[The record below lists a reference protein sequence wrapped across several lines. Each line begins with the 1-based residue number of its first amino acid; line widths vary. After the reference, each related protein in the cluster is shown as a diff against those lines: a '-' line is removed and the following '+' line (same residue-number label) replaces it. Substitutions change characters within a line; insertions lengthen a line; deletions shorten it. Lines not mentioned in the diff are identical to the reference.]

1 MKDTE
6 DTNHS
11 LETTAGASAETAA
24 AARTAETTKTES
36 VVQLDA
42 QAEAFPLREA
52 YNLVSDLMTPN
63 PWIYWT
69 DFLFN
74 SILGWAAFI
83 TALMSPL
90 FSLWQ
95 IGAFV
100 VAVLTLYRAAIF
112 VHELAHLKKGTFKTF
127 RLVWNVVCGVPFM
140 IPSFTYDGV
149 HHDHHRRDV
158 YGTHEDGEYLPFATR
173 RPVEMV
179 GYVLF
184 SLLIPLLLL
193 ARFLLLTPLSYLIP
207 PLRKI
212 VWERASSLTIDMN
225 YKRAEN
231 AIRNDHNWRQQ
242 ELATFLFALTVVTLV
257 ALDVLP
263 FGVPVLWYLIAVMVF
278 MLNSLRTLAAHA
290 YRNPGEKP
298 MDHAQQYLDSINV
311 PGNPLIT
318 PLWAPVGLRF
328 HATHH
333 LFMSMPYH
341 NLGKAQRRLTEGLSD
356 NTLYLSTL
364 RTGLWD
370 ALRCIWRESAQ
381 AAATQKAQR
390 G

>member
-1 MKDTE
+1 MKETE
-6 DTNHS
+6 ATITG
-11 LETTAGASAETAA
+11 ETEVSAANPN
-24 AARTAETTKTES
+24 S
-36 VVQLDA
+36 G
-42 QAEAFPLREA
+42 EAFPLREA
-52 YNLVSDLMTPN
+52 HSLVSDLMTPN
-63 PWIYWT
+63 PWIYWA

-74 SILGWAAFI
+74 IVVGWAAFF
-83 TALMSPL
+83 TALLSPL

-95 IGAFV
+95 IGAYA

-127 RLVWNVVCGVPFM
+127 RIVWNCLCGIPFM

-149 HHDHHRRDV
+149 HNDHHRRDV

-173 RPVEMV
+173 KPVEMV
-179 GYVLF
+179 GYVLLSF
-184 SLLIPLLLL
+184 ILPLLLL

-212 VWERASSLTIDMN
+212 VWERASSLTIDPN
-225 YKRAEN
+225 YKRAED
-231 AIRNDHNWRQQ
+231 AIRNDLNWRQQ
-242 ELATFLFALTVVTLV
+242 ELAAFLFAFVIVLLTW
-257 ALDVLP
+257 LDVIP
-263 FGVPVLWYLIAVMVF
+263 FSVLVLWYLVAVMVF
-278 MLNSLRTLAAHA
+278 ILNSLRTLAAHA

-298 MDHAQQYLDSINV
+298 MSHAEQFLDSVNV

-341 NLGKAQRRLTEGLSD
+341 NLGKAHRRLISRLGD
-356 NTLYLSTL
+356 NRLYLTTVRS
-364 RTGLWD
+364 GLWD
-370 ALRCIWRESAQ
+370 ALRRIWRESSQTAETSKKELHRQ
-381 AAATQKAQR
+381 
-390 G
+390 